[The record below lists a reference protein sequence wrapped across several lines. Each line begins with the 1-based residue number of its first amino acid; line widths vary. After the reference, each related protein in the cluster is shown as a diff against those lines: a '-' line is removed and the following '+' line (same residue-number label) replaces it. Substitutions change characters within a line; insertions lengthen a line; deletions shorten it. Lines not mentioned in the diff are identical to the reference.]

1 MILASA
7 MFKKLFIPHRGN
19 DYQPHLLHHK
29 RVWFYG
35 IFLTA
40 LKIIV
45 LALVLLA
52 PEQAWLSGD
61 ALARQADNI
70 IVLTNELRIKNNLPA
85 LNVNLI
91 LDNSANLKAQDMNAN
106 NYFSHTDKLGRG
118 LDYYLKQVGYK
129 YNFAGENLA
138 VGYVDARSVVRAWQK
153 SPTHY
158 ANLVDTDFKELGIGI
173 VNGQYQGAP
182 ASFIVSHFG
191 SPLTGIDQFSPPAR
205 GGGEGA
211 VGAITSASVAGVKI
225 PSPGI
230 FQTIMDKY
238 FSAKTIF
245 SDWFGGAFEFSR
257 SVYYFFFGVFAF
269 ALFTTIFIEIKRQH
283 PHLIVNGLG
292 ILVLIFFLIK
302 I

>member
-1 MILASA
+1 ML
-7 MFKKLFIPHRGN
+7 KKLFIPHRGN
-19 DYQPHLLHHK
+19 DYKPHLLHHK

-35 IFLTA
+35 IFLA
-40 LKIIV
+40 LLKVIV
-45 LALVLLA
+45 LVFVLLA

-70 IVLTNELRIKNNLPA
+70 AVLTNETRLKNNLPA
-85 LNVNLI
+85 LAINLT
-91 LDNSANLKAQDMNAN
+91 LNNSANLKAEDMNAN
-106 NYFSHTDKLGRG
+106 NYFSHTDKSGRG
-118 LDYYLKQVGYK
+118 LDYYLKQVGYE

-138 VGYVDARSVVRAWQK
+138 VGYVDAAAVVKAWKK

-158 ANLVDTDFKELGIGI
+158 ANLVDKDFKELGIGV

-191 SPLTGIDQFSPPAR
+191 SPLFETANSITAPTIENGKGIVTKA
-205 GGGEGA
+205 
-211 VGAITSASVAGVKI
+211 SAVAGVKI
-225 PSPGI
+225 PTPGF
-230 FQTIMDKY
+230 FQMAMDKY

-257 SVYYFFFGVFAF
+257 SIYYIFFGIFAF

-283 PHLIVNGLG
+283 PHLIINGLG
-292 ILVLIFFLIK
+292 VLVLIFFLIK